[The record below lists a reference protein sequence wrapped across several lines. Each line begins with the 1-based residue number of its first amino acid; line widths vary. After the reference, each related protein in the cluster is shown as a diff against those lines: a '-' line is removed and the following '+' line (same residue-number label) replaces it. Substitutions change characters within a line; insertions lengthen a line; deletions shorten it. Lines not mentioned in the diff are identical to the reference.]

1 MSEQEGECN
10 YIYLNKIAGEE
21 EEEEEELQSYIVEE
35 QEYSYISGNAKG
47 GDLYTAD
54 GDISISL
61 QQPILKQKNDLT
73 GKKSLNVNETPL
85 KTFKSNTQTP

>member
-21 EEEEEELQSYIVEE
+21 EEEEEELQSYIEEE
-35 QEYSYISGNAKG
+35 QEYSCISGNAKG
-47 GDLYTAD
+47 GELYTAD